1 MLLSMCI
8 SFLLGR
14 SFRRKSSYVLLLVP
28 ITILMSFFSAY
39 YVDRFRYF
47 LGPFPLSF
55 PFYTNTFVENP
66 TIFNFLEPT
75 HDGLYLLGWRI
86 SSFALPLQLET
97 LAFLTSFFL
106 LINLVGAML
115 GYWIGNTLPEK
126 SLKREMFDF
135 FFKFGI
141 LSFLFFMGS
150 TWIFA
155 VLFWIF
161 AVIATTVYGIYKWS
175 RRRKAVHV
183 IC

>member
-1 MLLSMCI
+1 MLLSMSI
-8 SFLLGR
+8 GFLLAR

-39 YVDRFRYF
+39 YVDRFHYF
-47 LGPFPLSF
+47 LGPFSLSI
-55 PFYTNTFVENP
+55 PFYTNAFVENP
-66 TIFNFLEPT
+66 TPWTFLVPT
-75 HDGLYLLGWRI
+75 HHGLYLLGWRI
-86 SSFALPLQLET
+86 CAFTLPLQLET

-126 SLKREMFDF
+126 SLKREKFDF